1 MRNLG
6 DQFNDIIQE
15 RLKGLNKNVA
25 DDIATLIMDD
35 MLENTEAGRAFGN
48 DPYDNEYSERSVRE
62 RRAQG
67 LQTETVE
74 LRRGN
79 NRIET
84 VNSRATNKGATIS
97 FTQGGRIF
105 KTHHDGLYSGQNR
118 MPVRSIFPKTPESV
132 PDDIHENAYELV
144 REWLRGK

>member
-1 MRNLG
+1 MVDIG
-6 DQFNDIIQE
+6 QQFMDIIKP
-15 RLKGLNKNVA
+15 RIDRLNKEVA
-25 DDIATLIMDD
+25 DDVATLIMDD

-48 DPYDNEYSERSVRE
+48 DPYEKEYSERSVRE
-62 RRAQG
+62 RSSMG

-84 VNSRATNKGATIS
+84 VNSKATNKGATIS

-105 KTHHDGLYSGQNR
+105 KTHHEGLYSGQNR

-132 PDDIHENAYELV
+132 PKDIHDNAFELV
-144 REWLRGK
+144 REVLRGK